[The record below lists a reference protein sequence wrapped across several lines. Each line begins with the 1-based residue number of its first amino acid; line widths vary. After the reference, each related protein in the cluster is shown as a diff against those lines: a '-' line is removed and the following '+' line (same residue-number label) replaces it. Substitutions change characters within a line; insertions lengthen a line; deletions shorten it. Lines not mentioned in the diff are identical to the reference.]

1 MTQIHQQRTMLCI
14 FDFVFFRD
22 QQANSK
28 SQHNITWTPEV
39 IADLIDA
46 RKEARR
52 RKKVWEG
59 MFLKTEFREIDFME
73 KILNSVK
80 SISRKYIFLK
90 WNLYVKLRIDF
101 TLK

>member
-1 MTQIHQQRTMLCI
+1 MTQIYQQRTMLCI

-59 MFLKTEFREIDFME
+59 MFLK
-73 KILNSVK
+73 KKNS
-80 SISRKYIFLK
+80 
-90 WNLYVKLRIDF
+90 
-101 TLK
+101 

>member
-1 MTQIHQQRTMLCI
+1 MQTYDVTQIYQQRTMLCI

-59 MFLKTEFREIDFME
+59 MFLKKNFVKLISWET
-73 KILNSVK
+73 ILNSAV
-80 SISRKYIFLK
+80 ILM
-90 WNLYVKLRIDF
+90 L
-101 TLK
+101 

>member
-1 MTQIHQQRTMLCI
+1 MLCI

-59 MFLKTEFREIDFME
+59 TYVFQN
-73 KILNSVK
+73 KISLIRFHGKNPKKCS
-80 SISRKYIFLK
+80 
-90 WNLYVKLRIDF
+90 D
-101 TLK
+101 

>member
-1 MTQIHQQRTMLCI
+1 MQTYDVTQIYQQRTILCI

-59 MFLKTEFREIDFME
+59 MFLKKIFVKLISWET
-73 KILNSVK
+73 ILNSAV
-80 SISRKYIFLK
+80 ILIL
-90 WNLYVKLRIDF
+90 
-101 TLK
+101 

>member
-73 KILNSVK
+73 KNPEFCEIN
-80 SISRKYIFLK
+80 
-90 WNLYVKLRIDF
+90 F
-101 TLK
+101 TKIHFFKMEFVCEITY

>member
-1 MTQIHQQRTMLCI
+1 MLCI

-80 SISRKYIFLK
+80 SISRKYIFSK
-90 WNLYVKLRIDF
+90 WNLYVK
-101 TLK
+101 

>member
-1 MTQIHQQRTMLCI
+1 MLCM

-59 MFLKTEFREIDFME
+59 MFLKKKFVKLISWET
-73 KILNSVK
+73 ILNSAV
-80 SISRKYIFLK
+80 ILIL
-90 WNLYVKLRIDF
+90 
-101 TLK
+101 

>member
-1 MTQIHQQRTMLCI
+1 MLCI

>member
-1 MTQIHQQRTMLCI
+1 MLCI

-59 MFLKTEFREIDFME
+59 MFLKKIFVKLISWET
-73 KILNSVK
+73 ILNSAV
-80 SISRKYIFLK
+80 ILIL
-90 WNLYVKLRIDF
+90 
-101 TLK
+101 

>member
-1 MTQIHQQRTMLCI
+1 MQTYDVTQIYQQRTMLCI

-59 MFLKTEFREIDFME
+59 MFLKKIFVKLISWET
-73 KILNSVK
+73 ILNSAV
-80 SISRKYIFLK
+80 ILIL
-90 WNLYVKLRIDF
+90 
-101 TLK
+101 